1 MTTVYLA
8 GPINGCTDDEAN
20 GWRQG
25 FMESLAGCKFLD
37 PMVRD
42 YRGREDECVGE
53 IVEGDKA
60 DIDACDIFLAY
71 CWQVSWG
78 TAMEIYYAWERWG
91 YPQGRKPKK
100 HIILVVPEGSRISP
114 WLRHH
119 SDLIIPTLADA
130 RQAIIDYVQTAA

>member
-25 FMESLAGCKFLD
+25 FMERLPEDDFLD

-42 YRGREDECVGE
+42 YRGQEDECVVE

-60 DIDACDIFLAY
+60 DIDQCDIFLAY
-71 CWQVSWG
+71 CWQTSWG
-78 TAMEIYYAWERWG
+78 TGMEILYAWETG
-91 YPQGRKPKK
+91 K
-100 HIILVVPEGSRISP
+100 HVMLVIPEGTRVSP
-114 WLRHH
+114 WQRYH
-119 SDLIIPTLADA
+119 SHQIVWTLAE
-130 RQAIIDYVQTAA
+130 AAAVLGSSEAA